1 MRINFQLIISF
12 ILVIFITEC
21 TGYKPIFNS
30 ENLQFEIAE
39 YELSGNKILG
49 KQIYSQLDNLSEG
62 KKNDKKKRSIILKI
76 NTKKIKNPTVK
87 DSSGKIQEY
96 KIILDVNLEVINYLT
111 NAQIFKQ
118 SFINSTT
125 YEVQSE
131 ISESIKLE
139 NQSLNDLVDK
149 SYKDILIRLIESL
162 N

>member
-139 NQSLNDLVDK
+139 NQSLNDLVEK